1 MNMRWIGRT
10 TGGSSIKVPLDAPSN
25 VVAEIDDG
33 QVSLT
38 WKDPPDKY
46 AANEGGGASGDAVL
60 VSQWAYTRVVRKQG
74 SAPVSVNDGVLICES
89 SVRDQYATSPFVD
102 SQVEND
108 VLYYYGLYAFTT
120 TGIVSEGAIISA
132 TPHAGVALS
141 TLAVGTLI
149 KILENGSPVEFYLAK
164 HNYESGLNGAGREL
178 MVRKDARSQRVW
190 NANGSNVYKDS
201 DIDVWCN
208 GSYKNLFDA
217 RVQAL
222 IGTTKFYVAKGV
234 WSTALITLER
244 SFFNLSMTEL
254 GDTATNVA
262 DEGSKLPIAKGLK
275 ICSSTQWTRST
286 YHLNNTHNS
295 DNAIYY
301 DETGRWY
308 NSDPSN
314 AKGCRPCFTLPST
327 AEVDQNMNLMLGN
340 AY

>member
-46 AANEGGGASGDAVL
+46 AANEGAGAAGDAVL

-74 SAPVSVNDGVLICES
+74 SAPASVNDGVLICES
-89 SVRDQYATSPFVD
+89 SVRDQYSTSPFVD

-132 TPHAGVALS
+132 TPHAGVAIS

-149 KILENGSPVEFYLAK
+149 KIMENGSPVEFYLAK
-164 HNYESGLNGAGREL
+164 HNYESGLNGVGREL
-178 MVRKDARSQRVW
+178 MVRKNAYGQRVW
-190 NANGSNVYKDS
+190 DADGGLIYNGS

-217 RVQAL
+217 RAQSL
-222 IGTTKFYVAKGV
+222 IGTTKFYVSQGKG
-234 WSTALITLER
+234 SDTIITLER
-244 SFFNLSMTEL
+244 SVFIMSATEL
-254 GDTATNVA
+254 GNSYKPI
-262 DEGSKLPIAKGLK
+262 EGSKLPIAAGL
-275 ICSSTQWTRST
+275 SMSGFDYWTRKAER
-286 YHLNNTHNS
+286 L
-295 DNAIYY
+295 NAIYCDGDGNFY
-301 DETGRWY
+301 AGNPQTAY
-308 NSDPSN
+308 
-314 AKGCRPCFTLPST
+314 GCRPCFTLPST

>member
-74 SAPVSVNDGVLICES
+74 SAPESVNDGVLICES

-132 TPHAGVALS
+132 TPHAGVAIS
-141 TLAVGTLI
+141 TLAEGTLI
-149 KILENGSPVEFYLAK
+149 KILESGTPVEFYLAK
-164 HNYESGLNGAGREL
+164 HNYERGLNGAGREL
-178 MVRKDARSQRVW
+178 MVRKNARSQRVW
-190 NANGSNVYKDS
+190 DADKGLIYNGS

-208 GSYKNLFDA
+208 GSYKNLLDA
-217 RVQAL
+217 RLQSL
-222 IGTTKFYVAKGV
+222 IGTTKFYVRESNA
-234 WSTALITLER
+234 SNTLITLER
-244 SFFNLSMTEL
+244 SVFILSATEL
-254 GDTATNVA
+254 GNTYKPL
-262 DEGSKLPIAKGLK
+262 EGSELPIADQL
-275 ICSSTQWTRST
+275 STSGFDQWTRRAEE
-286 YHLNNTHNS
+286 LNAVYCA
-295 DNAIYY
+295 DN
-301 DETGRWY
+301 GRFFA
-308 NSDPSN
+308 SN
-314 AKGCRPCFTLPST
+314 PQSALGGRPCFTLPST